1 MTQQLVRPVVRPEL
15 GYGLK
20 KSVLSPVDVLG
31 QSIAG
36 IAPTAAPAFSVAISF
51 GLAGNATWLAYAIAT
66 GMLLLTAL
74 SINQFTRRSSTPGSL
89 YTYVTMGLG
98 TNLGIVTGL
107 SLVAA
112 YVCCACAA
120 LCQTTMF
127 FNCILQSLCG
137 KTVNPLFGIIA
148 FAIGIT
154 YIAYRNIQLSTKTM
168 LWLEAISILLIISL
182 FVAIFGTHIDPV
194 DHRQLTLTGMTP
206 EGVHLAL
213 ILAIFAF
220 VGFESAASLGVE
232 ARNPKRTIPF
242 AIVISTLFSG
252 LFFVVSSYIIILASR
267 KFGLQLEQCQTPLSS
282 LSTAIKLPVIGVLTS
297 AGAGISLF
305 AAALAGINAAARIL
319 LMMSHD
325 GILHSRFSNSHA
337 ENQTPHI
344 AVFAT
349 TSMAALGALFL
360 TALGVPLLD
369 IVGWVASFGTYGFIV
384 AYFMV
389 SLAAPFYLK
398 NTGQLNGKDLLL
410 AALSCL
416 TVIYAL
422 IGTVYPVPA
431 APYNFLP
438 YLFIAYLTIGVL
450 WLTRSA
456 LLSLRAPQAAV
467 ETVRGHD

>member
-1 MTQQLVRPVVRPEL
+1 MTQALTKPVAKPEQ

-20 KSVLSPVDVLG
+20 KNVLSPVDVLG

-51 GLAGNATWLAYAIAT
+51 GLAGNGTWLAYALAT

-98 TNLGIVTGL
+98 THLGIITGL

-127 FNCILQSLCG
+127 FNCILQSICG
-137 KTVNPLFGIIA
+137 KTIEPLVGIVG
-148 FAIGIT
+148 FAIAIT

-168 LWLEAISILLIISL
+168 LWLEGVSILLIISL
-182 FVAIFGTHIDPV
+182 FVAIFGSHVNPID
-194 DHRQLTLTGMTP
+194 QQQMMLSGTTP

-232 ARNPKRTIPF
+232 ARNPKKTIPF
-242 AIVISTLFSG
+242 AIVVSTLFSG

-267 KFGLQLEQCQTPLSS
+267 KFGLQLEHCQTPLSAI
-282 LSTAIKLPVIGVLTS
+282 STAIKLPAIGVLTS

-325 GILHSRFSNSHA
+325 GILHSHFSSSHA
-337 ENQTPHI
+337 ENQTPHV

-349 TSMAALGALFL
+349 TGVAALGALFF

-389 SLAAPFYLK
+389 SLAAPFFLK
-398 NTGQLNGKDLLL
+398 NMGLLNRKDLAL
-410 AALSCL
+410 AFLSCL
-416 TVIYAL
+416 TVVYAL

-431 APYNFLP
+431 APYNILP
-438 YLFIAYLTIGVL
+438 YLFIAYLTIGTL
-450 WLTRSA
+450 WLNRSM
-456 LLSLRAPQAAV
+456 LFCIPVRHVAV
-467 ETVRGHD
+467 ETIKEHE

>member
-1 MTQQLVRPVVRPEL
+1 MTQQLLRPTVKPEK
-15 GYGLK
+15 GYGLAK
-20 KSVLSPVDVLG
+20 NVLSPIDVLG

-66 GMLLLTAL
+66 GMLLLTAI

-89 YTYVTMGLG
+89 YTYVTMGMG

-127 FNCILQSLCG
+127 FNCILQSVFG
-137 KTVNPLFGIIA
+137 TTVNPLVGIIG

-168 LWLEAISILLIISL
+168 LWLEGISILLIISL
-182 FVAIFGTHIDPV
+182 FVAIFGTHVDPIDQP
-194 DHRQLTLTGMTP
+194 QLVLTGLTP

-232 ARNPKRTIPF
+232 ARNPKQSIPF
-242 AIVISTLFSG
+242 AIVVSTLFSG
-252 LFFVVSSYIIILASR
+252 LFFVASSYIIILASR
-267 KFGLQLEQCQTPLSS
+267 KFGLQLEHCQTPLSA

-305 AAALAGINAAARIL
+305 AAALAGINAAARML

-325 GILHSRFSNSHA
+325 GILHSRFSSSH
-337 ENQTPHI
+337 EQNQTPHV

-349 TSMAALGALFL
+349 IGIATLGALTF

-384 AYFMV
+384 AYFLV

-398 NTGQLNGKDLLL
+398 QKGELTRKDILLS
-410 AALSCL
+410 ALSCL

-431 APYNFLP
+431 APYNVLP
-438 YLFIAYLTIGVL
+438 YLFVAYLTAGAL
-450 WLTRSA
+450 WLNRSA
-456 LLSLRAPQAAV
+456 LFSIQAPQAAV
-467 ETVRGHD
+467 ETVRELD